1 VRISEGYELD
11 DQDFDPIAES
21 LAAVQQQ
28 FAGERPPDG
37 VDTLDASEDVEQTS
51 DDLEATETD
60 ETTEQLDADAEDD
73 EITIPAWDDPASPYY
88 PQFLAYQQ
96 TEQKK
101 AELEAQQERTRAILN
116 AIRVNQDNQ
125 RVKQLLDQTAE
136 IDPELAKQWNA
147 NRVGLI
153 QQTQAAQQ
161 ETVGYQH
168 GMAAMHL
175 AMVDVLG
182 EENVAPVIARARELA
197 AQPGLEQMQYAVQ
210 TRKQSSTQVNARIA
224 ELEKQNR
231 VLQLQ
236 VAARQKNPAAELV
249 DSTPVRRGKV
259 TRPEDAENMDQ
270 FFEVFKPFG

>member
-1 VRISEGYELD
+1 MD
-11 DQDFDPIAES
+11 DQDTDPIAES

-28 FAGERPPDG
+28 FAGGSPPDG
-37 VDTLDASEDVEQTS
+37 VDTLDASLDAEQTS
-51 DDLEATETD
+51 DDLEAAETD
-60 ETTEQLDADAEDD
+60 ESTDELSADADDEAD
-73 EITIPAWDDPASPYY
+73 EITIPPWDDPTSPYH

-96 TEQKK
+96 TEQRK
-101 AELEAQQERTRAILN
+101 AELEGQQERTRRVLD
-116 AIRVNQDNQ
+116 AIRVAKSNQ
-125 RVKQLLDQTAE
+125 RVNELLKETAE
-136 IDPELAKQWNA
+136 IDPQLAKQWNDT
-147 NRVGLI
+147 RVGLI
-153 QQTQAAQQ
+153 QGAQAAQQ

-175 AMVDVLG
+175 AMVDLLG
-182 EENVAPVIARARELA
+182 EENVQQVVARARELA

-210 TRKQSSTQVNARIA
+210 TRKQSATQVNSRIA

-236 VAARQKNPAAELV
+236 VAARQKNPAAEVV